1 CRVKTSREILGG
13 SLNKETSCICK
24 INNVKFHNFMKASL
38 RKLCEIL
45 QVKLH
50 HQNKILKSALKLVR
64 FLFITAI
71 CWLLLFAKA
80 VLKQPLQVD

>member
-1 CRVKTSREILGG
+1 
-13 SLNKETSCICK
+13 
-24 INNVKFHNFMKASL
+24 MKASL

-50 HQNKILKSALKLVR
+50 HQNKILKNALKLVR
-64 FLFITAI
+64 FLLITAI
-71 CWLLLFAKA
+71 YWLLLFAKA